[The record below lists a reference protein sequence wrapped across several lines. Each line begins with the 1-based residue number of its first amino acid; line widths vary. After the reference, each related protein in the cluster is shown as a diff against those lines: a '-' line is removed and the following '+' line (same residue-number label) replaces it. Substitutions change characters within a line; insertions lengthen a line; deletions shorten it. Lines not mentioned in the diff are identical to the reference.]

1 MIDPKIFY
9 ILRILLFF
17 AVTPFVY
24 RALQS
29 LDIGKLFRNDDPR
42 QIRLL
47 LIVVAFIVGFLFVDA
62 VVSLFENL
70 NSFLA

>member
-1 MIDPKIFY
+1 MIDPGIFNL
-9 ILRILLFF
+9 LRILLFF

-29 LDIGKLFRNDDPR
+29 LDFPRLFRNDDPK

-47 LIVVAFIVGFLFVDA
+47 LVVTAFIAGYLFVDA